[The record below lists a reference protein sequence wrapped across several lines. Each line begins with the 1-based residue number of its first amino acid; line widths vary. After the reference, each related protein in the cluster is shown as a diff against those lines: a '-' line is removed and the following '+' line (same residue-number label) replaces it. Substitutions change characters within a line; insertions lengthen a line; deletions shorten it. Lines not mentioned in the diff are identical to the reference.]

1 MYRSF
6 STAKESIELL
16 AGNTKKYQ
24 LKAKQQEVVAHLKN
38 CVLRNKD
45 DDYNRSKHLNA
56 LAICRISSG
65 WLINK
70 GFGQIVADII
80 SNGGSVS
87 KNLCCKICH

>member
-24 LKAKQQEVVAHLKN
+24 LKAKQQEVVGHLKN
-38 CVLRNKD
+38 LVVRNMD
-45 DDYNRSKHLNA
+45 DDYNRSKWENA
-56 LAICRISSG
+56 KRIFTSSSG

-70 GFGQIVADII
+70 GFGQIVEDIS

-87 KNLCCKICH
+87 KNFCCKICH